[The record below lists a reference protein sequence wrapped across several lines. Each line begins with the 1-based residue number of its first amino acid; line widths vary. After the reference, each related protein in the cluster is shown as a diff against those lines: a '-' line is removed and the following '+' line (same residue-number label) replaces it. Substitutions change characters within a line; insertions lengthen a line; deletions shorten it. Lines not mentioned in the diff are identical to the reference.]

1 MTNDDG
7 NDNGDGISFC
17 NICLDVTDVVQW
29 DTIRVCH
36 KCLSNIKLK
45 QKEEKT
51 IPELPK
57 EQIAGGI
64 KDEL

>member
-1 MTNDDG
+1 MTNDG
-7 NDNGDGISFC
+7 NEISFC
-17 NICLDVTDVVQW
+17 NICLDVTYVVKC
-29 DTIRVCH
+29 DTIHVCH
-36 KCLSNIKLK
+36 KCLSNIKSK
-45 QKEEKT
+45 QKEGKT

>member
-1 MTNDDG
+1 MTNDG
-7 NDNGDGISFC
+7 NNDDDGISFC

-36 KCLSNIKLK
+36 KCLSNIKSK

-57 EQIAGGI
+57 EQVAGGI

>member
-1 MTNDDG
+1 MTNDG
-7 NDNGDGISFC
+7 NNDNDGISFC

-36 KCLSNIKLK
+36 KCLSNIKSK
-45 QKEEKT
+45 QKEEK
-51 IPELPK
+51 
-57 EQIAGGI
+57 

>member
-1 MTNDDG
+1 MTNDG
-7 NDNGDGISFC
+7 NDNDEISFC
-17 NICLDVTDVVQW
+17 NICLDVTDVVPW

-36 KCLSNIKLK
+36 KCLSSIKSK
-45 QKEEKT
+45 QEEEKT

-57 EQIAGGI
+57 EQVAGGI